1 MKSFITV
8 ALLTMSSLSFAATSA
23 TLQLKGTILQ
33 ALDISIV
40 PESVATSLNLTQTA
54 SNLKVAVISEK
65 SNSNTG
71 YKVTVSS
78 LNNGKLKNGSQLFP
92 YTLGYNSQ
100 NLNLNSPQTQTY
112 STIQAYNVSKDVT
125 ISYTGIAQ
133 DALVA
138 GDYVDTV
145 TFTIAAN

>member
-1 MKSFITV
+1 MKKILTA
-8 ALLTMSSLSFAATSA
+8 ALMTMTTLSFAATQA
-23 TLQLKGTILQ
+23 TLQLKGTIAQ

-40 PESVATSLNLTQTA
+40 AEPLATSLNLTANA
-54 SNLKVAVISEK
+54 SSLKVATLNEK

-78 LNNGKLKNGSQLFP
+78 LNNGKLKNGTFLFS

-100 NLNLNSPQTQTY
+100 QLNLASPQTQTY
-112 STIQAYNVSKDVT
+112 AVAAHNVNKDVT

-133 DALVA
+133 ESLVA
-138 GDYVDTV
+138 GDYTDTV

>member
-1 MKSFITV
+1 MKKIITA
-8 ALLTMSSLSFAATSA
+8 ALLTMSTLSFAATTA
-23 TLQLKGTILQ
+23 TLQLKGTIAQ
-33 ALDISIV
+33 VLDISIIA
-40 PESVATSLNLTQTA
+40 EGVATSLNLTQNA
-54 SNLKVAVISEK
+54 SNIKVATLTEK

-78 LNNGKLKNGSQLFP
+78 LNNGKLKNGSALFP

-100 NLNLNSPQTQTY
+100 QLNLNSPQTQTY
-112 STIQAYNVSKDVT
+112 SVGAYSVSKDVS

-133 DALVA
+133 EALVA
-138 GDYVDTV
+138 GDYTDTV

>member
-1 MKSFITV
+1 MKRIFTAV
-8 ALLTMSSLSFAATSA
+8 LMTMTTLSFAATTA
-23 TLQLKGTILQ
+23 TLQLKGTIAQ

-40 PESVATSLNLTQTA
+40 PETLATSLNLTQNA
-54 SNLKVAVISEK
+54 SSLKVATINEK

-78 LNNGKLKNGSQLFP
+78 LNSGKLKNGTFLFS

-100 NLNLNSPQTQTY
+100 QLNLASPQTQTY
-112 STIQAYNVSKDVT
+112 AVAAHNVTKDVT
-125 ISYTGIAQ
+125 ISFTGIAQ

-138 GDYVDTV
+138 GDYTDTV

>member
-1 MKSFITV
+1 MKKIITA
-8 ALLTMSSLSFAATSA
+8 ALLTMTTLSFAATTA
-23 TLQLKGTILQ
+23 TLQLKGTIAQ

-40 PESVATSLNLTQTA
+40 AEGVATSLNLTQNA
-54 SNLKVAVISEK
+54 SSLKVATLNEK

-78 LNNGKLKNGSQLFP
+78 LNNGKLKNGTFLFP

-100 NLNLNSPQTQTY
+100 QLNLNSPQTQVY
-112 STIQAYNVSKDVT
+112 SVAAHNVTKDVS
-125 ISYTGIAQ
+125 ISYTGVAQ
-133 DALVA
+133 ESLVA
-138 GDYVDTV
+138 GDYTDTV

>member
-1 MKSFITV
+1 MKKFLTV
-8 ALLTMSSLSFAATSA
+8 TLLTMSTVSFAATTA
-23 TLQLKGTILQ
+23 TLQLKGTIQ
-33 ALDISIV
+33 QILDISIAADAN
-40 PESVATSLNLTQTA
+40 ATTLNLTQNA
-54 SNLKVAVISEK
+54 ANLKVATLTEK

-78 LNNGKLKNGSQLFP
+78 ANSGKLKNGTNQFS

-100 NLNLNSPQTQTY
+100 QLNLTSPQSQTY
-112 STIQAYNVSKDVT
+112 AAGAYNVAKDVT

-133 DALVA
+133 ESLVA
-138 GDYVDTV
+138 GDYTDTV